1 MYSPPDPPNLISG
14 LVRTLRGSELTS
26 KVDPVPKPLCQKIGI
41 WSPKRVFLK
50 LIQLYLYFLRG
61 AVAVIVL
68 WLVPFVVAEITQVR
82 ILVTALTFSHLFDD
96 LENIF

>member
-26 KVDPVPKPLCQKIGI
+26 TVDPVPKPLCKKIGI

-50 LIQLYLYFLRG
+50 LIQLYISDANNISIKKCTKLIVSFFALNFLHFFLLKIY
-61 AVAVIVL
+61 AA
-68 WLVPFVVAEITQVR
+68 
-82 ILVTALTFSHLFDD
+82 ALFGGF
-96 LENIF
+96 

>member
-26 KVDPVPKPLCQKIGI
+26 TVDPVPKPLCKKIGI

-50 LIQLYLYFLRG
+50 LIQLYENKPGTIKNPIKMLPEMQKNFEFSK
-61 AVAVIVL
+61 
-68 WLVPFVVAEITQVR
+68 FVD
-82 ILVTALTFSHLFDD
+82 F
-96 LENIF
+96 